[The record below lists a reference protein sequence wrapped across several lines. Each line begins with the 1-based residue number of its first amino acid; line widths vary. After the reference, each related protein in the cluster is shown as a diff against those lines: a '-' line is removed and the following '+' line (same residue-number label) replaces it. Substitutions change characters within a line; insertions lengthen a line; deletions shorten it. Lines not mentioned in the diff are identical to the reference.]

1 MKCGILLLY
10 LFCTLRMTNNTFYL
24 FQLNAVEGDGTQ
36 TAGRFRIETG
46 DLDGDDVR
54 FYDTHNIIQL

>member
-1 MKCGILLLY
+1 
-10 LFCTLRMTNNTFYL
+10 MTNNTFYL

-54 FYDTHNIIQL
+54 FYDTHDIIQL